1 MKNTITAKKVT
12 LKDST
17 VAHMEAKLKKL
28 ERFFSSDVD
37 TTVTVKLDHEMIN
50 VEVTIRDKS
59 MIYRAQH
66 SSTDAKESFDKTL
79 DVIIRQIRKHK
90 TKLEKRLRSTHFEA
104 EQYPEYIDEVM
115 TFNVRKT
122 KKFPVK
128 PLDIEEAILQM
139 NMLNH
144 LFFMFRNEKTNE
156 INVVYRRADGD
167 YAVIEPEI

>member
-1 MKNTITAKKVT
+1 MKTTITAKKVT

-17 VAHMEAKLKKL
+17 MDHMVSKL
-28 ERFFSSDVD
+28 EKLEKFFSDGIE
-37 TTVTVKLDHEMIN
+37 TTVTAKLDHEMIN

-79 DVIIRQIRKHK
+79 DIIVRQIRKHK

-104 EQYPEYIDEVM
+104 EHFPEYIDEV
-115 TFNVRKT
+115 TSFNVRKT

-144 LFFMFRNEKTNE
+144 LFFMFRNERTNE